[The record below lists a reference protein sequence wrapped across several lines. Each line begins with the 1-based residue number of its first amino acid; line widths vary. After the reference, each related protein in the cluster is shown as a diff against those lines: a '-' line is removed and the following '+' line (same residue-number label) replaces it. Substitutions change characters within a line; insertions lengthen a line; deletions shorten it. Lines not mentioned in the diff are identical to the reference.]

1 MSASHAAR
9 VLEAAASVTI
19 RIDGSRSRL
28 DALTPNQVEAVKASR
43 QRSGTW
49 SYARRYFKL
58 LESVN
63 ELEKL
68 HKGLGPLAACEPLP
82 APRAALGF
90 VADTQG
96 PAPVSSNDWAV
107 VPYVATARPDT
118 PVPESADDN
127 LSAWLYHHA
136 LAYANFC
143 AQSWAWRMYL
153 PIARAA
159 IKAAVYL
166 PILLAWL
173 GLAYALMFA
182 LYVARHPEL
191 LVSLLFSV
199 LDMGPQYVSWAGQQ
213 MLDQASSEIQS
224 RIR

>member
-1 MSASHAAR
+1 MGLA
-9 VLEAAASVTI
+9 VDI
-19 RIDGSRSRL
+19 RGI
-28 DALTPNQVEAVKASR
+28 A
-43 QRSGTW
+43 
-49 SYARRYFKL
+49 
-58 LESVN
+58 
-63 ELEKL
+63 
-68 HKGLGPLAACEPLP
+68 P
-82 APRAALGF
+82 A
-90 VADTQG
+90 
-96 PAPVSSNDWAV
+96 SSNDWAV

-127 LSAWLYHHA
+127 LSAWLYHRA

-213 MLDQASSEIQS
+213 MLDQASPEIQS